1 MIAPQPRI
9 LALAT
14 GVPTARYTQAQIC
27 DAYLALQTVSDR
39 RARAMRVIFER
50 AGVGFRHLVAQ
61 DGYFNSARTTQER
74 NEIYMKE
81 AVLLGERTI
90 LQSLKTAG
98 YTPDDVD
105 DFIVI
110 SCTGFSIPGLDL
122 HLAGRLKMRP
132 DLRRTCVLG
141 MGCYGAFPGL
151 NRAAETIRAHPD
163 RLTLVLAVELCSLH
177 LQADNAAESV
187 VSSALFADG
196 ATAALLGT
204 EAAETVETGMIKGPH
219 IIGAAT
225 SCDYT
230 TLDQM
235 SFTLTNHGFR
245 MYLSSYVP
253 DILRSQVGGFV
264 DNLLREHGLTR
275 EQVRFWGIH
284 PGSSKIVDYVQ
295 EQLHLTDEQVA
306 DSHFVL
312 NEYGNMSSA
321 TILFVL
327 DRIMRCREPER
338 GDYGFIMAFG
348 PGLTIE
354 GMLVRW

>member
-1 MIAPQPRI
+1 M
-9 LALAT
+9 
-14 GVPTARYTQAQIC
+14 ARYSQAQIC
-27 DAYLALQTVSDR
+27 DAYLAMQNVSER

-61 DGYFNSARTTQER
+61 DGYFNTARTTQER
-74 NEIYMKE
+74 NDIYMKE
-81 AVLLGERTI
+81 AVTLGEQTI

-98 YTPDDVD
+98 YTPGDVD
-105 DFIVI
+105 DFIVV

-122 HLAGRLKMRP
+122 QLAGRLKMRTN
-132 DLRRTCVLG
+132 LRRTCVLG

-151 NRAAETIRAHPD
+151 NRAVEAVRAYPD
-163 RLTLVLAVELCSLH
+163 RLILVLAVELCSLH
-177 LQADNAAESV
+177 LQADAAAESV

-196 ATAALLGT
+196 ATAALLGSADKT
-204 EAAETVETGMIKGPH
+204 ARDTSGIRSPQ

-225 SCDYT
+225 SCDYM

-235 SFTLTNHGFR
+235 AFTLTDHGFR

-253 DILRSQVGGFV
+253 DILRSQIREFV
-264 DNLLREHGLTR
+264 DGLLREYGLTR

-295 EQLHLTDEQVA
+295 EQLRLTDEQVE
-306 DSHFVL
+306 DSHFIL

-327 DRIMRCREPER
+327 DRIIRCREPEP